1 MNVRFCVY
9 MNRSAF
15 DNDKRCFERIIN
27 LPFGV
32 KYPFDSLIED
42 FKFLYGDSAL
52 ITFSID

>member
-1 MNVRFCVY
+1 

-42 FKFLYGDSAL
+42 FKFLYGDSAV
-52 ITFSID
+52 ITFSIE